1 MIEQSINNKQNYKLA
16 VRWKWLTN
24 YYDIL
29 VAVLMRE
36 KDFRTALLNQFQNKN
51 PQKILDI
58 GCGTGTLA
66 IMLKQKFSQ
75 AIVAGLDGDADILE
89 IAKSKAENAGVKLD
103 LRRGFSTD
111 LPFENESFDVV
122 TNTIMLHHLSDED
135 KVTTLKQARRVLK
148 RGGEIN
154 IVDWGPPSNQLTGF
168 GYYVI
173 QLLDGFDTTTSNK
186 KGLILHFLK
195 EAGFVSITES
205 KKIDT
210 ILGTICLY
218 QGIKI

>member
-24 YYDIL
+24 YYDTF

-75 AIVAGLDGDADILE
+75 AVVAGLDGDANILE
-89 IAKSKAENAGVKLD
+89 IAKTKAQKAEVKLD

-111 LPFENESFDVV
+111 LPFENESFNVV

-135 KVTTLKQARRVLK
+135 KIVTLKEAHRVLK
-148 RGGEIN
+148 SGGEIN
-154 IVDWGPPSNQLTGF
+154 VADWGSPSNYLTGF
-168 GYYVI
+168 GYYFI
-173 QLLDGFDTTTSNK
+173 QLLDGFDTTTSNR
-186 KGLILHFLK
+186 KGLILQFLR
-195 EAGFVSITES
+195 ETGFTSATENTRV
-205 KKIDT
+205 DT

-218 QGIKI
+218 QGIKS